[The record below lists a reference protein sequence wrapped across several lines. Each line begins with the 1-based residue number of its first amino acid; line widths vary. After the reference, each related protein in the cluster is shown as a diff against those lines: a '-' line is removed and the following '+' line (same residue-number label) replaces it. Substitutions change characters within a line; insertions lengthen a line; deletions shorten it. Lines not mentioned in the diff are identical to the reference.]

1 MRTHTCTPTAPARV
15 ASGARRSRSLAV
27 GLITAFLLLCG
38 AVSAQRAGAIEV
50 AMQDDS
56 VFLSQSFYDR
66 GRALTQAQ
74 DLGVRW
80 LRVNAFWSDY
90 KRYGF
95 AQLDGA
101 VDAAL
106 SRGFRVQMTIS
117 GQSSFDKKGDH
128 WLSSK
133 SPKAARLGKFAKL
146 VAQHFK
152 GRVRRYSI
160 WNEPNMPYFLSP
172 TRRAASI
179 YRALYLAGYK
189 AIKSV
194 DRRNA
199 VLIGELA
206 PRRNPLGFL
215 ARISGG
221 LKADG
226 LAYHPFQF
234 YAAPGAR
241 DRTGVVGISSTPRIR
256 STLRSLARRHQL
268 STPRGHR
275 LPIYF
280 TEFGYIAKGGSVPMP
295 DKRRADWIVKAY
307 KYAKRQGVRQLLYYQ
322 LVHPPAGSN
331 VSFDSGI
338 VKLDGTPTIV
348 YTALR
353 RYLTGR

>member
-1 MRTHTCTPTAPARV
+1 MRTHTCTPAAPARADRT
-15 ASGARRSRSLAV
+15 ASPRRSLAV
-27 GLITAFLLLCG
+27 GLITAVVLVCG
-38 AVSAQRAGAIEV
+38 AISAQRAAAIEV

-66 GRALTQAQ
+66 DKAFTQAQ
-74 DLGVRW
+74 DLSVRW

-95 AQLDGA
+95 AQLDSL

-106 SRGFRVQMTIS
+106 GRGFRVQMTIS
-117 GQSSFDKKGDH
+117 GQSAFDKNGDH

-133 SPKAARLGKFAKL
+133 SPKAARLGKFAAL
-146 VAQHFK
+146 VAEHFK
-152 GRVRRYSI
+152 GRVGRYSI

-172 TRRAASI
+172 TKQAAGT

-189 AIKSV
+189 AVKGV
-194 DRRNA
+194 DRRNE

-206 PRRNPLGFL
+206 PRRDPLGFL

-268 STPRGHR
+268 STPRGR
-275 LPIYF
+275 TLPIYF

-295 DKRRADWIVKAY
+295 DKRRADWIVRAF
-307 KYAKRQGVRQLLYYQ
+307 KYAKKQGVRQLLYYQ
-322 LVHPPAGSN
+322 LVHPPTGN
-331 VSFDSGI
+331 GVSFDSGI
-338 VKLDGTPTIV
+338 VNLDGTPTIV
-348 YTALR
+348 YAALR
-353 RYLTGR
+353 KYLTGR